1 VVYSQASREVY
12 GGLAMHG
19 EITFYVLAG
28 IAILSAAM
36 VVTRRKAFY
45 GALYLGLSLLASA
58 GIFLQLYAPL
68 LFVAQLV
75 AIACGVLGTILFAVE
90 VSTLNVALAGEP
102 RWRPRAAA
110 IAVTLVLM
118 LEIVSAALLGRLLQ
132 PGENLTVLLPR
143 RPLATPLRA
152 VELMKF
158 FFGNELLPLV
168 LIFFMLLIA
177 GVGLR
182 ATFQKVALD

>member
-1 VVYSQASREVY
+1 MQ
-12 GGLAMHG
+12 G
-19 EITFYVLAG
+19 EITFYLLAG

-45 GALYLGLSLLASA
+45 GALYFGLSLLASS

-75 AIACGVLGTILFAVE
+75 AIACVVLGIILFAVE
-90 VSTLNVALAGEP
+90 VSTLNIALAGEH

-110 IAVTLVLM
+110 TAVTLLLM
-118 LEIVSAALLGRLLQ
+118 LHIVSAALQNRLLQ
-132 PGENLTVLLPR
+132 PGENLTVLLPHS
-143 RPLATPLRA
+143 PVASPPRA

-158 FFGNELLPLV
+158 FMSNELLPLT
-168 LIFFMLLIA
+168 LILFILLIG
-177 GVGLR
+177 GVGFR
-182 ATFQKVALD
+182 ATFQKRTRT

>member
-1 VVYSQASREVY
+1 
-12 GGLAMHG
+12 MHG

-28 IAILSAAM
+28 IAIISAAM

-45 GALYLGLSLLASA
+45 SALYFGLSLLASA

-68 LFVAQLV
+68 LFVAQLM
-75 AIACGVLGTILFAVE
+75 AIACGVVGIILFAVE

-118 LEIVSAALLGRLLQ
+118 LHIVSAALQYRLLQ
-132 PGENLTVLLPR
+132 RSENLTVLLPQG
-143 RPLATPLRA
+143 PAAAPPRA
-152 VELMKF
+152 GELMKF
-158 FFGNELLPLV
+158 FFSNELLPL
-168 LIFFMLLIA
+168 LLILCILLVA
-177 GVGLR
+177 GVGFRGTFEKR
-182 ATFQKVALD
+182 AQT

>member
-1 VVYSQASREVY
+1 
-12 GGLAMHG
+12 MHG

-45 GALYLGLSLLASA
+45 GALYFGLSLLASS

-68 LFVAQLV
+68 LFVAQFV
-75 AIACGVLGTILFAVE
+75 AFACGIVGIILFAVE
-90 VSTLNVALAGEP
+90 VSTLDVALAGEP

-118 LEIVSAALLGRLLQ
+118 LHVVSAALLGRLLQ
-132 PGENLTVLLPR
+132 PGENLTVLLPQG
-143 RPLATPLRA
+143 PVATPPRA
-152 VELMKF
+152 TELMKVF
-158 FFGNELLPLV
+158 FSNELLPL
-168 LIFFMLLIA
+168 LLILFILVVA
-177 GVGLR
+177 GVGFR
-182 ATFQKVALD
+182 ATFEKRAQT

>member
-1 VVYSQASREVY
+1 
-12 GGLAMHG
+12 MHG

-45 GALYLGLSLLASA
+45 GALYFGLSLLASS

-68 LFVAQLV
+68 LFVAQLM
-75 AIACGVLGTILFAVE
+75 AIACGMLGIMLFSVE

-102 RWRPRAAA
+102 RWRARAAA

-118 LEIVSAALLGRLLQ
+118 LHVVSAGLLGRLLQ
-132 PGENLTVLLPR
+132 PGENLAVLLPR
-143 RPLATPLRA
+143 GPVAAPPRA
-152 VELMKF
+152 AELMKF
-158 FFGNELLPLV
+158 FFSNELLPL
-168 LIFFMLLIA
+168 LLIIFILLVA
-177 GVGLR
+177 GVGFR
-182 ATFQKVALD
+182 ATFQKKALN

>member
-1 VVYSQASREVY
+1 
-12 GGLAMHG
+12 MHG
-19 EITFYVLAG
+19 EITFFVLAG

-45 GALYLGLSLLASA
+45 GALYFGLSLLASS

-68 LFVAQLV
+68 LFVAQLT
-75 AIACGVLGTILFAVE
+75 AIACGALGIILFAVE
-90 VSTLNVALAGEP
+90 ISTLNVALAGEP

-118 LEIVSAALLGRLLQ
+118 LHVLSAALLGRLLL
-132 PGENLTVLLPR
+132 PGENLAALLPR
-143 RPLATPLRA
+143 GPVATPPRA
-152 VELMKF
+152 AELMKF
-158 FFGNELLPLV
+158 FLSNELLPLM

-177 GVGLR
+177 GVGFR
-182 ATFQKVALD
+182 ATFQKKALN

>member
-1 VVYSQASREVY
+1 
-12 GGLAMHG
+12 MHG
-19 EITFYVLAG
+19 EITFFVLAG

-45 GALYLGLSLLASA
+45 GALYFGLSLLASS

-68 LFVAQLV
+68 LFMAQLM
-75 AIACGVLGTILFAVE
+75 AIACGMLGIILFAVE
-90 VSTLNVALAGEP
+90 ISTLNVALAGEP

-118 LEIVSAALLGRLLQ
+118 LHVLSAALLGRLLL
-132 PGENLTVLLPR
+132 PGENLAALLPR
-143 RPLATPLRA
+143 GPVATPPRA
-152 VELMKF
+152 AELMKF
-158 FFGNELLPLV
+158 FLSNELLPLM

-177 GVGLR
+177 GVGFR
-182 ATFQKVALD
+182 ATFQKKALN

>member
-1 VVYSQASREVY
+1 
-12 GGLAMHG
+12 MHG
-19 EITFYVLAG
+19 EITFFVLAG

-45 GALYLGLSLLASA
+45 GALYFGLSLLASS

-68 LFVAQLV
+68 LFVAQLM
-75 AIACGVLGTILFAVE
+75 AIACGMLGIILFAVE
-90 VSTLNVALAGEP
+90 ISTLNVALAGEP

-118 LEIVSAALLGRLLQ
+118 LHVLSAALLGRLLL
-132 PGENLTVLLPR
+132 PGENLAALLPR
-143 RPLATPLRA
+143 GPVATPPRA
-152 VELMKF
+152 AELMKF
-158 FFGNELLPLV
+158 FLSSELLPLM

-177 GVGLR
+177 GVGFR
-182 ATFQKVALD
+182 ATFQKKALN

>member
-1 VVYSQASREVY
+1 
-12 GGLAMHG
+12 MHG
-19 EITFYVLAG
+19 EITFFVLAG

-45 GALYLGLSLLASA
+45 GALYFGLSLLASS

-68 LFVAQLV
+68 LFVAQLM
-75 AIACGVLGTILFAVE
+75 AIACGMLGIILFAVE
-90 VSTLNVALAGEP
+90 ISTLNVALAGEP

-118 LEIVSAALLGRLLQ
+118 LHVLSAALLGRLLL
-132 PGENLTVLLPR
+132 PGENLAALLPR
-143 RPLATPLRA
+143 GPVATPPRA
-152 VELMKF
+152 AELMKF
-158 FFGNELLPLV
+158 FLSNELLPLM

-177 GVGLR
+177 GVGFR
-182 ATFQKVALD
+182 ATFQKKALN